1 MILGHIFGLPV
12 EETAIQLAP
21 AGAATMTVIA
31 IAGRTK
37 LGWLQRRFRHWMR
50 KTRSLRA
57 SNTMSGGAV

>member
-37 LGWLQRRFRHWMR
+37 LGWLQRRFRRRMR
-50 KTRSLRA
+50 KHDH
-57 SNTMSGGAV
+57 

>member
-37 LGWLQRRFRHWMR
+37 LNEPLPSVSMTDQ
-50 KTRSLRA
+50 
-57 SNTMSGGAV
+57 